1 MNYLAK
7 FQCMAKGGQSTVLG
21 ENMDCMKIGYTAMLF
36 NKLPNIQ
43 NICNI
48 LHKGLTLVALHTKKK
63 MMQ

>member
-1 MNYLAK
+1 
-7 FQCMAKGGQSTVLG
+7 MAKGGQSTVLG

-63 MMQ
+63 NDAMKLTEI

>member
-1 MNYLAK
+1 MVL
-7 FQCMAKGGQSTVLG
+7 VLG
-21 ENMDCMKIGYTAMLF
+21 ENMECMKIGYTAMLF